1 MMLLFNGIKKDIKA
15 GYDYFDYDSKT
26 YKGYNVHTILDKE
39 EVLYYITSETKQ
51 VTVHSPYLIREYFLR
66 MRYGELSSSVMQHIY
81 FNMVDRLED

>member
-1 MMLLFNGIKKDIKA
+1 MKLPFSVIKNDIHK
-15 GYDYFDYDSKT
+15 GYKYLDYGEIT

-51 VTVHSPYLIREYFLR
+51 VTVHFERDYFLR

>member
-1 MMLLFNGIKKDIKA
+1 MMLLFNEIKKDIKE

-26 YKGYNVHTILDKE
+26 YKGYNVHTILDRE

-51 VTVHSPYLIREYFLR
+51 VTVHFERDYFLR